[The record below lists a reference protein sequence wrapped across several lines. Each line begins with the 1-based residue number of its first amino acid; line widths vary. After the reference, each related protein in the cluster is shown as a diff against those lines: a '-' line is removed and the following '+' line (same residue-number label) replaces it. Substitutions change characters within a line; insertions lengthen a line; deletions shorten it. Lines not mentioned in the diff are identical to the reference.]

1 MTKSKNN
8 QDKEERARDAAQATL
23 EYHAEGL
30 AVREKTARLREL
42 RLAKKAVDE
51 AAVGKKLKSKRK

>member
-1 MTKSKNN
+1 MTKSKKD
-8 QDKEERARDAAQATL
+8 QDKEERARDAAQATA

-42 RLAKKAVDE
+42 RLAKE
-51 AAVGKKLKSKRK
+51 AANEAASVKKPKQKRN